1 MYLLTFVT
9 DSVDDEL
16 FCPNDLYRFIEKK
29 DGGNICTICYDF
41 NHLTATCVRNFIT
54 DSIIIVLISGGG
66 GVDIILKCFFKR
78 KFNAVFEYL
87 PQNSIIFHFCV
98 KFFRSS
104 FFIKF

>member
-41 NHLTATCVRNFIT
+41 NHLTATCVRNVIT
-54 DSIIIVLISGGG
+54 DSIIIVLILGGG
-66 GVDIILKCFFKR
+66 GYSLEMFLKKENLMLF
-78 KFNAVFEYL
+78 FEYL
-87 PQNSIIFHFCV
+87 PQNSIT
-98 KFFRSS
+98 FR
-104 FFIKF
+104 F